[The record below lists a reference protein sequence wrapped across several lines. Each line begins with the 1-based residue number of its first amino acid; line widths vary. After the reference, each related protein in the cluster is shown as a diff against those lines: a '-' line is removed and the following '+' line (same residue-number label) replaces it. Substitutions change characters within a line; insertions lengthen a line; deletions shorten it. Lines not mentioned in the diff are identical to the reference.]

1 MNAKLS
7 MTEIGR
13 ELGNVSV
20 AALSHNKRRLHN
32 RMDTDRTIRWL
43 HEEIK
48 KKLEKP

>member
-1 MNAKLS
+1 MNARMS

-20 AALSHNKRRLHN
+20 AALSHNNRRLQD
-32 RMDTDRTIRWL
+32 RMNKDKTIRRL

-48 KKLEKP
+48 KRVNKA